1 MLNSHTADALPAHTF
16 QPMPEKNRHRLP
28 LHSGA
33 GIAEEAKPAFVFNA
47 ISLRSVKW
55 QSHRRKA

>member
-1 MLNSHTADALPAHTF
+1 
-16 QPMPEKNRHRLP
+16 MPEKNRHRLP

-33 GIAEEAKPAFVFNA
+33 GIAEKANPAFVFNA

-55 QSHRRKA
+55 QSHGRMVLRNNSWGLFHSPSPLDA